1 MLHSFLVAP
10 HIFQKLGGGR
20 GDEVDKF
27 SDEDIYTC
35 EGMSDFCQ
43 EA

>member
-1 MLHSFLVAP
+1 MLHAFLVAP
-10 HIFQKLGGGR
+10 HIFQKPGGGED
-20 GDEVDKF
+20 GVDKF